1 MKITYIPESNS
12 CVLDING
19 QTEMVVLDDLLD
31 MLPARLVRDK
41 WLVNEILKARTDIM
55 KQLGEYNTYI
65 LALTK
70 QIEAVNVKMANLDPL
85 TDAKSIK
92 FYGQVISGLKA
103 QKDVVR
109 ELRHGLRTS
118 HNEEGRLANE
128 LAQLE
133 NVRG

>member
-1 MKITYIPESNS
+1 MKVTYIPESNS

-19 QTEMVVLDDLLD
+19 QTETVVLDDLLD

-41 WLVNEILKARTDIM
+41 WLVNEIMKKRTDIM
-55 KQLGEYNTYI
+55 EDLGEYNTYI
-65 LALTK
+65 LGIVK
-70 QIEAVNVKMANLDPL
+70 QIETINSKISNLDPL
-85 TDAKSIK
+85 TDAVSIK
-92 FYGQVISGLKA
+92 FYGQLITGLKS

-109 ELRHGLRTS
+109 ELRHGLRAS